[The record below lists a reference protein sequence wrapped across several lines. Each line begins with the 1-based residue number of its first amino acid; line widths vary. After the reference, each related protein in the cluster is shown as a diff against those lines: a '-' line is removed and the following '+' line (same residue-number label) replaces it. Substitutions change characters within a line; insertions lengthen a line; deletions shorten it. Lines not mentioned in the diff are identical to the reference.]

1 MLRRYVII
9 GMGAAGL
16 SAAEMIRSQD
26 AVGDILLVSDDP
38 HGYYSRPGLA
48 YYLTNEIPER
58 MLHPFTEED
67 FVRLQLR
74 RLQGR
79 VLALHPKA
87 HEVELDDGRKVPYD
101 QLLLATG
108 SLAVRPPVPGSD
120 LDGVVKLDDMAD
132 AQGILGRCSRRR
144 SAVVIGGGITAL
156 EIVEGLRSRKVRTH
170 YFIRRD
176 RYWSNVL
183 DEAESRIVEHRLQ
196 EEGVQIHYHTELAEI
211 LGRHGRVTGVRTKEG
226 HVIPC
231 HIVALAIGVRPRTEL
246 AEGAGLEMDR
256 GLLVDQFL
264 QTSVPDVFAAGD
276 VAQVYDPLTG
286 RSVLDTLWGVA
297 VAQGRAAGMNMT
309 GSRTPY
315 RKPVPFN
322 VTRLAGLT
330 TTIIGTVGRGRDED
344 LVGIARGDSETW
356 RQLPDAMAAQSGFD
370 VNRIRVLVG
379 DCTLIGAIVMGDQ
392 TLSQPLHYLVTHQV
406 DITPIRDQ
414 LLQAGA
420 RLGDLIAQFWAEGS
434 LQHAPS
440 KS

>member
-1 MLRRYVII
+1 MRRYLII
-9 GMGAAGL
+9 GMGPAAI
-16 SAAEMIRSQD
+16 SAAETVRRED
-26 AVGDILLVSDDP
+26 PAGDILLFSDDA

-48 YYLTNEIPER
+48 YYLTNEIQER

-67 FVRLQLR
+67 FR
-74 RLQGR
+74 RLSFRRFQGR
-79 VLALHPKA
+79 VTALHPKA
-87 HEVELDDGRKVPYD
+87 HQVELDDGRKESYD
-101 QLLLATG
+101 RLLLATG
-108 SLAVRPPVPGSD
+108 SLAVRPPVPGSG

-132 AQGILGRCSRRR
+132 ARDILRRCGRRR

-196 EEGVQIHYHTELAEI
+196 EEGVQIHYHTEVAEI
-211 LGRHGRVTGVRTKEG
+211 LGKHGRVAGVRTKEG
-226 HVIPC
+226 QEIVC
-231 HIVALAIGVRPRTEL
+231 HIVAMAIGVRPRTEL
-246 AEGAGLEMDR
+246 AGDNGLEVDR

-286 RSVLDTLWGVA
+286 RAVLDTLWGVA
-297 VAQGRAAGMNMT
+297 VTQGRAAGMNMT

-379 DCTLIGAIVMGDQ
+379 DRTLIGAIVMGDQ
-392 TLSQPLHYLVTHQV
+392 TFSQPLHQLVTHQV
-406 DITPIRDQ
+406 DIKPIRDE
-414 LLQAGA
+414 LLQAGV
-420 RLGDLIAQFWAEGS
+420 RLGDVIARFWAEGRDH
-434 LQHAPS
+434 HAPS
-440 KS
+440 